1 MKSGRKENIYYVTLP
16 DKVKMVKVTF
26 VDETAKK
33 SLFRQ
38 FRVLA
43 LSVGLMVLFGFLG
56 HRPGQFL
63 KGWSSYLYNSNVN
76 FNFFLFM
83 INFLSLLI
91 RDYHPRNHIFFIF
104 YNISTI
110 LIVCLLTYKFY
121 KKYNLYSI
129 FVDVKDSC
137 TNTSRKEYTSA
148 VLLLVVLIAPALI
161 YTVHEWVLY
170 FILILTEDET
180 LHHEWFS
187 VNLTDQTVVKIL
199 LLTDSWATISTWLC
213 FICTSYALSV
223 INIMLSAEYDK
234 IANNVK
240 CKLGT
245 ETCLSWETFSHAAEK
260 SFELTSLVG
269 KVNDIFSELVAVSLG
284 LSLASLCTA
293 IYGIL
298 LYDGT
303 VVSWGIAI
311 TMSIT
316 ILVLIL
322 LPAIILNEKVC
333 ATKLNCF

>member
-1 MKSGRKENIYYVTLP
+1 MA
-16 DKVKMVKVTF
+16 KVMLNSA
-26 VDETAKK
+26 DETAKK
-33 SLFRQ
+33 SLFRE

-43 LSVGLMVLFGFLG
+43 LPVGLMVLFGFLG

-63 KGWSSYLYNSNVN
+63 KGWSSYLFNSYVN

-83 INFLSLLI
+83 INSLSLLI
-91 RDYHPRNHIFFIF
+91 RDYHPMNQIFFIF

-121 KKYNLYSI
+121 KKYNLYSL

-137 TNTSRKEYTSA
+137 ANTSRKEYIFA
-148 VLLLVVLIAPALI
+148 VSLLFAVIVPCLI
-161 YTVHEWVLY
+161 YTLHEWVLY
-170 FILILTEDET
+170 FIMILTEDEIF
-180 LHHEWFS
+180 HHEWFS

-199 LLTDSWATISTWLC
+199 LLIDSWATIFTWLC
-213 FICTSYALSV
+213 FISTSYALSV

-234 IANNVK
+234 ITSDIK
-240 CKLGT
+240 CKVGT

-260 SFELTSLVG
+260 FFELTSLVD
-269 KVNDIFSELVAVSLG
+269 KVNGIFSDIVAVSLG

-298 LYDGT
+298 LYDGS

-311 TMSIT
+311 SMSIT

-322 LPAIILNEKVC
+322 LPATILNEKVC
-333 ATKLNCF
+333 AKKFEFCTEIL